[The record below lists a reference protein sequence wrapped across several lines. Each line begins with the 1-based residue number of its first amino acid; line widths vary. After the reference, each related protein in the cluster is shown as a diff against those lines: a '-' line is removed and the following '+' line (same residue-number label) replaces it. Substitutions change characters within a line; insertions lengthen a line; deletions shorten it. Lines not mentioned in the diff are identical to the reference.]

1 MRSGG
6 SIEDGPAGSSIAGGF
21 GVRRGIAGKCRGGW
35 VVWVG
40 GGGVGG
46 CGCGCGC
53 GCTGLFVWGKRVI
66 VCLSVVVQGGS

>member
-1 MRSGG
+1 MTQKLQGR
-6 SIEDGPAGSSIAGGF
+6 AGSSIAGGF

-46 CGCGCGC
+46 GGGWN
-53 GCTGLFVWGKRVI
+53 GLGWG
-66 VCLSVVVQGGS
+66 